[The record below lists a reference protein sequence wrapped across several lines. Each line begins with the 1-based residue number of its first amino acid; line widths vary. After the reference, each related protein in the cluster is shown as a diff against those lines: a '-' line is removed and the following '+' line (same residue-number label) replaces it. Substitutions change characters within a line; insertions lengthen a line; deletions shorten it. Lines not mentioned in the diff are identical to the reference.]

1 MTKDTSISM
10 DQLEAILDNSPT
22 TVIISA
28 LDNRELLYANKAARS
43 GIAPECLGR
52 KLTCY
57 QAFGHDSPCPTCPA
71 GTLGQEDSA
80 LRELFNP
87 GNGHTYRYVGKDIDW
102 SGRPAHIEYISDIS
116 KQKLLEQE
124 LEHLVNSIP
133 GGIASYEIREGRF
146 IPVYYS
152 DGVME
157 ISGHTREEYNEMVK
171 NDALGAI
178 YEADRERVL
187 SAAAK
192 ALEGGEVLD
201 VSYRMR
207 HKNGRLIWIHLN
219 GRQIKTSSEA
229 AMFYAVFTGMSS
241 ESRLYQNI
249 TNETADSIYVIARD
263 TFELLYVNETG
274 GIFPPDLTV
283 LGKNVTLRC
292 ITKKQ
297 PANSAALWR
306 AGWTAK
312 SMR

>member
-133 GGIASYEIREGRF
+133 GGIAS
-146 IPVYYS
+146 
-152 DGVME
+152 
-157 ISGHTREEYNEMVK
+157 
-171 NDALGAI
+171 
-178 YEADRERVL
+178 
-187 SAAAK
+187 
-192 ALEGGEVLD
+192 
-201 VSYRMR
+201 
-207 HKNGRLIWIHLN
+207 
-219 GRQIKTSSEA
+219 
-229 AMFYAVFTGMSS
+229 
-241 ESRLYQNI
+241 
-249 TNETADSIYVIARD
+249 
-263 TFELLYVNETG
+263 
-274 GIFPPDLTV
+274 
-283 LGKNVTLRC
+283 
-292 ITKKQ
+292 
-297 PANSAALWR
+297 
-306 AGWTAK
+306 
-312 SMR
+312 

>member
-1 MTKDTSISM
+1 
-10 DQLEAILDNSPT
+10 
-22 TVIISA
+22 
-28 LDNRELLYANKAARS
+28 
-43 GIAPECLGR
+43 
-52 KLTCY
+52 
-57 QAFGHDSPCPTCPA
+57 
-71 GTLGQEDSA
+71 
-80 LRELFNP
+80 
-87 GNGHTYRYVGKDIDW
+87 
-102 SGRPAHIEYISDIS
+102 
-116 KQKLLEQE
+116 
-124 LEHLVNSIP
+124 
-133 GGIASYEIREGRF
+133 
-146 IPVYYS
+146 
-152 DGVME
+152 ME

-178 YEADRERVL
+178 YEADRERGL

-274 GIFPPDLTV
+274 GIFSPGPDC
-283 LGKNVTLRC
+283 LGENVTLRC